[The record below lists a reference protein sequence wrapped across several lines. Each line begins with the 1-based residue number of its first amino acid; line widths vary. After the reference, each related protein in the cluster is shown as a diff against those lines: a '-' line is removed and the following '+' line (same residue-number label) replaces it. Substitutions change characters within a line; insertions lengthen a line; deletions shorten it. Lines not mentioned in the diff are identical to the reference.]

1 MTVKKKLLAY
11 RIEGSVASRL
21 FQDFPE
27 AAAASNI
34 ENPNQGI
41 GAIINWNPEEMKE
54 LLASIKATKQL
65 IKDNDLKQLLV
76 FKDEVDDAGE
86 TFMSIAW
93 ELAAFSKMVEE
104 SEELDED

>member
-11 RIEGSVASRL
+11 RIDGSVAARL

-34 ENPNQGI
+34 ENPNEGI
-41 GAIINWNPEEMKE
+41 GAIINWTPEEMKE
-54 LLASIKATKQL
+54 LLASIMATKQL
-65 IKDNDLKQLLV
+65 IKDNDIKQLLV
-76 FKDEVDDAGE
+76 FKDEIDEAGE

-93 ELAAFSKMVEE
+93 ELA
-104 SEELDED
+104 ELRTMRAGKE